1 MEYSDKN
8 EHLND
13 DQLENST
20 NKIEKQTAD
29 SEAVED
35 TRSEPKAAP
44 GAKPDSGRDLTP
56 DPESEQPEGEQ
67 PSSVTGNSP
76 PPLREME
83 SGKKVNLE
91 DNIADKPAPGREEEK
106 DLEDEETSSGDE
118 LVESGIAE
126 KPKVKH
132 KKTVKVD
139 LAQEEQEEEKVNY
152 ELLSK
157 EDLVKVLEDLL
168 NKKTFDQWRREV
180 DEINSVYEKKVE
192 EELAEKKKKFLEEGG
207 LEQDFKP
214 VEDPAEKQMSELQD
228 KIKTLKADFNKQL
241 EQTKEENLIKKQEIL
256 EEFRILM
263 EGQEGFEN
271 TFRKFKQLQNK
282 WFDAGIVPKQNVRDL
297 WNSYNYFVDKFN
309 DYVNINRELRAMD
322 LKKNL
327 ELKTKLCEKA
337 EALTAE
343 PNIANAFKILQ
354 KYHSQW
360 REIGPVPREDKD
372 AIWNRFKSATSEINK
387 AHQNFQAELKDSLV
401 ENLEHKKRLCE
412 KAEEFSALE
421 PANHAEW
428 MQITNELLAI
438 QKEWKTIG
446 YAPKK
451 DNNLIY
457 SRFRKACDIF
467 FEKKAAFYSET
478 FEHQKENLEK
488 KKKIVELARELKD
501 STEWKPTTDKLIELQ
516 KEWKEVGPVPRKESD
531 RLWKQF
537 RSACDYFFNKKSEF
551 FSGKN
556 ESYDDNL
563 KAKQDLIAEMKKY
576 KPGNKKECIEA
587 LEEFQKRY
595 NSIGFVPVEQK
606 DSIREEYQ
614 AAADALIDTLKSSDT
629 DRDLV
634 RYRIRISS
642 IITNPRADNKLR
654 FERDKLMNKLQQLR
668 TDIGVWENNI
678 GFFKQTKS
686 SEAMISDFT
695 DKIDDAKSRIE
706 MLENKIQIID
716 ELEDER

>member
-13 DQLENST
+13 DQLENS
-20 NKIEKQTAD
+20 NNSIESPKDD
-29 SEAVED
+29 SEAVDEHGVSSKPEPEAEPDVNLAQTDSSETDRSDAAPLNPAPED
-35 TRSEPKAAP
+35 LTSPESVAASKGDSNLDENSELSAEEIIEDENEKASSEPAV
-44 GAKPDSGRDLTP
+44 D
-56 DPESEQPEGEQ
+56 ESEH
-67 PSSVTGNSP
+67 
-76 PPLREME
+76 
-83 SGKKVNLE
+83 
-91 DNIADKPAPGREEEK
+91 EEK
-106 DLEDEETSSGDE
+106 KDIKRRKKIKIDVEESHEG
-118 LVESGIAE
+118 
-126 KPKVKH
+126 H
-132 KKTVKVD
+132 K
-139 LAQEEQEEEKVNY
+139 EEKVNY

-157 EDLVKVLEDLL
+157 EDLVKVLDDIL
-168 NKKTFDQWRREV
+168 NKKTYDQWRREV
-180 DEINSVYEKKVE
+180 DEINAVYEKKVE
-192 EELAEKKKKFLEEGG
+192 EELAEKKKHFLEEGG

-214 VEDPAEKQMSELQD
+214 VEDPAEKQMAELQD

-337 EALTAE
+337 EALSAE
-343 PNIANAFKILQ
+343 PNISNAFKTLQ
-354 KYHSQW
+354 KYHTQW

-372 AIWNRFKSATSEINK
+372 VIWNRFKAATAEINK
-387 AHQNFQAELKDSLV
+387 AHQNFQVELKDSLV
-401 ENLEHKKRLCE
+401 ENLEHKKQLCE
-412 KAEEFSALE
+412 KAEAISVLE
-421 PANHAEW
+421 PKNHGEW
-428 MQITNELLAI
+428 MQITDDLLAI

-451 DNNLIY
+451 DNNVIY
-457 SRFRKACDIF
+457 ARFRKACDIF

-488 KKKIVELARELKD
+488 KKQIIELARELKD
-501 STEWKPTTDKLIELQ
+501 STDWKTTTDKLIELQ
-516 KEWKEVGPVPRKESD
+516 KEWKKVGPVPRKESD

-537 RSACDYFFNKKSEF
+537 RSACDQFFSKKSEF
-551 FSGKN
+551 YSGKN
-556 ESYDDNL
+556 ESYEDNL
-563 KAKQDLIAEMKKY
+563 KAKQDLIAEMKAF
-576 KPGNKKECIEA
+576 KPAGKKESIEA
-587 LEEFQKRY
+587 MEEFQNKY

-606 DSIREEYQ
+606 DRIRDEFQ
-614 AAADALIDTLKSSDT
+614 AAQDSLIDSVKTNDT
-629 DRDLV
+629 EKDLI
-634 RYRIRISS
+634 RYRVRIAS
-642 IITNPRADNKLR
+642 IINNPRSDNKLR
-654 FERDKLMNKLQQLR
+654 FERDKMMNKLQQLR

-686 SEAMISDFT
+686 SEGMISDFS
-695 DKIDDAKSRIE
+695 DKIDEAKSRIE

-716 ELEDER
+716 ELEDGK